1 MPDTDELK
9 DRTEASLKKF
19 KERADNLR
27 EEVSDARAAT
37 KVQIKAMIERLDEKY
52 ERAQSRFK
60 DLKSSTTTTK
70 ADYQKLHD
78 EIVDDLQ
85 SMVRTIRRRIR

>member
-1 MPDTDELK
+1 MADIDELK
-9 DRTEASLKKF
+9 ERTEASLKKF

-52 ERAQSRFK
+52 EEARSRFD
-60 DLKSSTTTTK
+60 DLKRSTATTK
-70 ADYQKLHD
+70 SDYQQLHD

-85 SMVRTIRRRIR
+85 SMVRTIKRRIR

>member
-1 MPDTDELK
+1 MADTDEIK
-9 DRTEASLKKF
+9 DRIEASLTKF
-19 KERADNLR
+19 KDRADNLR
-27 EEVSDARAAT
+27 EDVSDARAAT

-52 ERAQSRFK
+52 EAAQASFD

-70 ADYQKLHD
+70 SDYQQLHD

-85 SMVRTIRRRIR
+85 SMIRTIKRRIR

>member
-1 MPDTDELK
+1 MADIDELK

-52 ERAQSRFK
+52 ERAQARFD
-60 DLKSSTTTTK
+60 DLKSSTATTRS
-70 ADYQKLHD
+70 DYQALHD

-85 SMVRTIRRRIR
+85 SMVRTIKRRIR

>member
-1 MPDTDELK
+1 MADTDELK

-60 DLKSSTTTTK
+60 DLKKSTTTTK
-70 ADYQKLHD
+70 ADYQQLHD

>member
-1 MPDTDELK
+1 MADTDELK

-70 ADYQKLHD
+70 ADYQQLHD

>member
-1 MPDTDELK
+1 MADTDEIK
-9 DRTEASLKKF
+9 ERTEASLKKF

-52 ERAQSRFK
+52 ERAQSRFEE
-60 DLKSSTTTTK
+60 LKSSTTTTK
-70 ADYQKLHD
+70 SDYQTLHD

-85 SMVRTIRRRIR
+85 SMVRTIKRRIR